1 MIPLPGS
8 ATMLIYRILLLLPWL
23 ASAAPK
29 PVVPSLEARQASGSS
44 YWLSQ
49 IQRQGTV
56 AFGSNSA
63 GYKVFRNVKD
73 YGAIGGTDPRSTNAS
88 STS

>member
-1 MIPLPGS
+1 MTLLPRS
-8 ATMLIYRILLLLPWL
+8 ATMLIYCILLLLPWF
-23 ASAAPK
+23 ASAIPK
-29 PVVPSLEARQASGSS
+29 PLAPSLEGRQAPASS

-56 AFGSNSA
+56 AYGSNSA

-73 YGAIGGTDPRSTNAS
+73 YGAVGMI
-88 STS
+88 

>member
-1 MIPLPGS
+1 MIPLPFS
-8 ATMLIYRILLLLPWL
+8 VTMLVYCILLLLPWL
-23 ASAAPK
+23 ASAVPK
-29 PVVPSLEARQASGSS
+29 PIVPSLEHRQASGSS

-56 AFGSNSA
+56 AYGSNSA

-73 YGAIGGTDPRSTNAS
+73 YGAIGRTDLRSTNA
-88 STS
+88 

>member
-1 MIPLPGS
+1 
-8 ATMLIYRILLLLPWL
+8 MLIHGILLLLPFL
-23 ASAAPK
+23 ALAAPK
-29 PVVPSLEARQASGSS
+29 PVELEVALEARQAPASS

-56 AFGSNSA
+56 AFGSNAA

-73 YGAIGGTDPRSTNAS
+73 YGAIGKIHHAALS
-88 STS
+88 SLIPG